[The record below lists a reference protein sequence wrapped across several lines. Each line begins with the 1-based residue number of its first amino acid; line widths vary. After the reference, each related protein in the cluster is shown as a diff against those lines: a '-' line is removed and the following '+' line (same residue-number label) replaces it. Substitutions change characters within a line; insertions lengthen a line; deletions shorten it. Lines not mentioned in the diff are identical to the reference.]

1 MRTNIEFNADGV
13 TLRGWFYKPDS
24 GKGPFPTV
32 VMAHGFT
39 ATKEMTLDRYAEVF
53 AGGGL
58 AVLVYDNRTLGDSDG
73 LPRHNIDPTEQMR
86 DYRYAVTYAQSCGDV
101 DPSRIGLWGT
111 SYTGGTVITVAAL
124 DRRVKAIVSQVPF
137 VKGIANIKQFLPISQ
152 WDEFAV
158 MLDEDR
164 KRRMNGEPSQYIPVT
179 TDDPNGVAAFP
190 GIRTHRYF
198 NDFASSVPGIK
209 WENKVTV
216 RSIEFLMEY
225 DVTAFAS
232 QVSPTPMMM
241 IVSDRDKSATTE
253 LALEVFQLAREPKE
267 LVISRADHYA
277 SYIEDFAMSS
287 AAARDFFLKH
297 L

>member
-1 MRTNIEFNADGV
+1 
-13 TLRGWFYKPDS
+13 
-24 GKGPFPTV
+24 
-32 VMAHGFT
+32 MAHGFT
-39 ATKEMTLDRYAEVF
+39 GTKEMTLDRYAEVF
-53 AGGGL
+53 SKGGL

-86 DYRYAVTYAQSCGDV
+86 DYRYAVTYAQSRDDV
-101 DPSRIGLWGT
+101 DPGRIGLWGT

-137 VKGIANIKQFLPISQ
+137 VKGTANIKQFLPISQ
-152 WDEFAV
+152 WDDFAA

-164 KRRMNGEPSQYIPVT
+164 KLRMSGKPSQYIPVT

-190 GIRTHRYF
+190 GIRTHRF
-198 NDFASSVPGIK
+198 FSDLVASIPGIK

-216 RSIEFLMEY
+216 RSLEFLLEY
-225 DVTAFAS
+225 DVTAFAP

-241 IVSDRDKSATTE
+241 IVADRDKTATTE
-253 LALEVFQLAREPKE
+253 LAMEVFQLAREPKE

-277 SYIEDFAMSS
+277 SYIEDFDMTST
-287 AAARDFFLKH
+287 AARDFFLKH